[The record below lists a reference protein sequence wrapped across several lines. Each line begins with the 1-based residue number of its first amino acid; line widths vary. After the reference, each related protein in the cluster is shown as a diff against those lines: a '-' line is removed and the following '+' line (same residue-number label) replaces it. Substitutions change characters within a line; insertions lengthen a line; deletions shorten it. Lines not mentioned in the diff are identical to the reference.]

1 MKSAGTVHRMILTFL
16 GAGYSP
22 WVPGTAGSLAALLVG
37 FGTWSYC
44 PDSYRIYLF
53 PLLACIASV
62 ACIVSGRH
70 IESIFGSKD
79 PGAVVIDEVAGQYVT
94 LSVIPFISASFQPSS
109 LVPWIVAF
117 GLFRLLDVLKP
128 LGIRRLETLP
138 EGWGVLL
145 DDIAAGAGAAVLL
158 YLGAPLLATL

>member
-1 MKSAGTVHRMILTFL
+1 MILTFL

-22 WVPGTAGSLAALLVG
+22 WAPGTAGSLAALLVG
-37 FGTWSYC
+37 FGAWSYC
-44 PDSYRIYLF
+44 PDSYRLYLF

-70 IESIFGSKD
+70 IKSIFGSKD
-79 PGAVVIDEVAGQYVT
+79 PGAVVIDEVAGQYVA
-94 LSVIPFISASFQPSS
+94 LSVIPFMSASFQPSS

-158 YLGAPLLATL
+158 YLGAPLLANF

>member
-22 WVPGTAGSLAALLVG
+22 WAPGTAGSLAALLVG
-37 FGTWSYC
+37 FGAWSYC
-44 PDSYRIYLF
+44 PDSYRLYLF

-62 ACIVSGRH
+62 ACIISGRH
-70 IESIFGSKD
+70 IKSIFGSKD
-79 PGAVVIDEVAGQYVT
+79 PGAVVIDEVAGQYVA
-94 LSVIPFISASFQPSS
+94 LSVIPFMSASFQPSS

-158 YLGAPLLATL
+158 YLGAPLLANF

>member
-94 LSVIPFISASFQPSS
+94 LSVIPFMSASFQPSS

-145 DDIAAGAGAAVLL
+145 DDFAAGAGAAVLL

>member
-1 MKSAGTVHRMILTFL
+1 MILTFL

-94 LSVIPFISASFQPSS
+94 LSVIPFMSASFQPSS

-145 DDIAAGAGAAVLL
+145 DDFAAGAGAAVLL